1 MTDSLASTITRT
13 FAATPEQV
21 FDAWVSPQTFAAW
34 WGGID
39 VEVPLESLTLDARPG
54 GLWEATMMLGDGTP
68 DYRFYGEYVEINR
81 PNTLVFT
88 MTDEPGE
95 ARELIS
101 VTLTAVDDGTQLHF
115 SQTGGNLT
123 PEQYEGVTLAW
134 QLNFD
139 ALETALTS

>member
-21 FDAWVSPQTFAAW
+21 FEAWVSPPTFSLW
-34 WGGID
+34 WGGTD
-39 VEVPLESLTLDARPG
+39 VEVPLESLTLDARPDG
-54 GLWEATMMLGDGTP
+54 HWEATMLLGDGTP
-68 DYRFYGEYVEINR
+68 DYRFYGEYVEVDR
-81 PNTLVFT
+81 PNKLVFT
-88 MTDEPGE
+88 MTDEPGD

-101 VTLTAVDDGTQLHF
+101 VTLTALDGGTQLRF

-123 PEQYEGVTLAW
+123 PEQYEAVTLAW

-139 ALETALTS
+139 ALETTLAA